1 MTIKKL
7 IGSDPN
13 QISLN
18 RDLGSMAFQ
27 DYNGFSVSNNTLG
40 LFGYGKKFYENVF
53 TFNNSA
59 GNKTLSLTGLT
70 MADFGMGFPTTLII
84 HHGMVGL
91 TDAGS
96 WCQML
101 VNYRGD
107 YVGSG
112 FSVTS
117 QGSFRY
123 ASTAGQSFTFGLTSV
138 ASGNSTTVP
147 SLALTASGPDV
158 GAGGYTNMVKVVGYY
173 SNTTTVP

>member
-1 MTIKKL
+1 MTIKRL
-7 IGSDPN
+7 IGTDPN
-13 QISLN
+13 QVPLN
-18 RDLGSMAFQ
+18 RDLGTMAYQ
-27 DYNGFSVSNNTLG
+27 DYNAFSVSNNTLG

-53 TFNNSA
+53 TFTNSA

-70 MADFGMGFPTTLII
+70 MADFSTGYPTTLVI
-84 HHGMVGL
+84 HHGMLGL
-91 TDAGS
+91 TDAAS

-117 QGSFRY
+117 QGSIRN

-138 ASGNSTTVP
+138 GSGNSSTVP

-158 GAGGYTNMVKVVGYY
+158 GAGGYTNYVKVVGYY
-173 SNTTTVP
+173 SSMISVP